1 MLKSLK
7 IPLFIIALLGLSLT
21 LEAQRFPH
29 EFWHEGKVVLLAG
42 DTLYGEIKYDLE
54 RDVIQLR
61 RGSNIMEAFT
71 ARKILFF
78 EIFDDTINHYRLFFA
93 LPYAISS
100 NYKAPVFFE
109 VLYEGKLTLLNRES
123 IEIQNANYY
132 DPRFSRYYHDPFM
145 RGMNYPVLVYNF
157 YFLNEKGQIAEY
169 SKRKRDLYR
178 IMNKR
183 QQDVKAY
190 IKKERL
196 KVDRID
202 HLIKIT
208 RYYNSLV
215 TPNQ

>member
-1 MLKSLK
+1 MFNSLK
-7 IPLFIIALLGLSLT
+7 ICLIFIGILGLSVS

-29 EFWHEGKVVLLAG
+29 EFWHEGKVVLLEG
-42 DTLYGEIKYDLE
+42 DTLFGDIKYDLE

-61 RGSNIMEAFT
+61 RGADIMEAFS

-78 EIFDDTINHYRLFFA
+78 EIFDETISQYRLFFA
-93 LPYAISS
+93 LPFAISS

-109 VLYEGKLTLLNRES
+109 VLFEGKLTLLNRES
-123 IEIQNANYY
+123 IQIQNVTYY

-157 YFLNEKGQIAEY
+157 YFLNEKGQIAEF
-169 SKRKRDLYR
+169 SKKKRDLYR
-178 IMNKR
+178 IMRNR
-183 QQDVKAY
+183 QQDIKAY

-208 RYYNSLV
+208 RYYNSLI
-215 TPNQ
+215 TPN